1 MKPTPSDPRSP
12 KAVWDQQHEFA
23 LNDPLMWQLK
33 ADSLAAAFDV
43 LIEDDIRRK
52 LESARARRIPSVEY
66 MLAGFA
72 LENLLKG
79 QLIARHKHRDETGAF
94 KLKTHD
100 LRQLAR
106 DAGYEMSEPEN
117 RLLEKIQE
125 FANGGPI
132 GTQLPVG
139 ARREASV
146 RCWAWTHSLAI
157 KRHWIPRR
165 PYSELL

>member
-125 FANGGPI
+125 FATWTARYPVPKI
-132 GTQLPVG
+132 MRLELESARLVTMLVTSDQL
-139 ARREASV
+139 
-146 RCWAWTHSLAI
+146 TF
-157 KRHWIPRR
+157 
-165 PYSELL
+165 